1 MCAWRLERL
10 HLKGA
15 STLFTQRV
23 AAWMHG
29 GMKNFFWVNAGE
41 RLRRESAEF
50 RLAFTKYKQ
59 HSVRTERVEGLAQA
73 PR

>member
-1 MCAWRLERL
+1 MCARRLERL

-29 GMKNFFWVNAGE
+29 GMKNFLG
-41 RLRRESAEF
+41 L
-50 RLAFTKYKQ
+50 LAFPAAAMLNLEESRAFDPM
-59 HSVRTERVEGLAQA
+59 HASR
-73 PR
+73 